1 MYVILTIFLLAS
13 TPTVTSQAEINQIS
27 TKTMP
32 SASFSMILCFGLIE
46 NLEKHDS
53 YMEFDAVSVWLITYE
68 REGFRDW
75 NFEVEYSTSG
85 THVISGYI
93 FIGVTLQGILDHNHH
108 FILGVFIKR

>member
-1 MYVILTIFLLAS
+1 
-13 TPTVTSQAEINQIS
+13 
-27 TKTMP
+27 
-32 SASFSMILCFGLIE
+32 MILCFGLIE